1 MKKWQLRQMSLKF
14 SWLYNDA
21 LAIIVNDATPWYVT
35 WQDIDML
42 VRWVMLE
49 VLGGDKGVFLV
60 ALLKAHIR

>member
-1 MKKWQLRQMSLKF
+1 MSLKF
-14 SWLYNDA
+14 SWRYNDA
-21 LAIIVNDATPWYVT
+21 LAIIFNDAAPWYVA

-49 VLGGDKGVFLV
+49 VLGGDWGVFLG